1 MDLGISQLNLFPN
14 QSLAPGGT
22 AVSPE
27 CECNRECCTLGAGLF
42 PSLLAGAVLLD
53 LEQTTLPGIAHLM
66 VETMIISDQIRAEDR
81 ANVLRALLLKHRW
94 VDMDVGSQGSGVIC
108 EPQVAREAGPLMA
121 TTLPLSH
128 PNDEKE
134 GFFPRNHSSSSV
146 NSIVGN
152 HHHNHTT
159 DTCVPLM
166 GEERIEMAD
175 PKANE
180 TECKEVRVTWGC
192 CCVFSYILGTAVG

>member
-1 MDLGISQLNLFPN
+1 MG
-14 QSLAPGGT
+14 SLHSRSRA
-22 AVSPE
+22 
-27 CECNRECCTLGAGLF
+27 L

-81 ANVLRALLLKHRW
+81 ANVLRALLLKHRY
-94 VDMDVGSQGSGVIC
+94 VDVDSQGLGVIC
-108 EPQVAREAGPLMA
+108 EPQVAREASPLMA

-134 GFFPRNHSSSSV
+134 GFFPRNHSSSSM

-180 TECKEVRVTWGC
+180 TECKEVRLTWGGY
-192 CCVFSYILGTAVG
+192 CVFLHTLGTAVG

>member
-1 MDLGISQLNLFPN
+1 MRWGALH
-14 QSLAPGGT
+14 T
-22 AVSPE
+22 R
-27 CECNRECCTLGAGLF
+27 NRALTF
-42 PSLLAGAVLLD
+42 LLAGAVLLD

-94 VDMDVGSQGSGVIC
+94 VARGWHMAEGCQGLGIVC
-108 EPQVAREAGPLMA
+108 KPQAAREVAPLITA
-121 TTLPLSH
+121 TLPLSH

-134 GFFPRNHSSSSV
+134 GFFPRNHSSSSM

-175 PKANE
+175 PKASE
-180 TECKEVRVTWGC
+180 TECKEVRVT
-192 CCVFSYILGTAVG
+192 

>member
-1 MDLGISQLNLFPN
+1 MD
-14 QSLAPGGT
+14 
-22 AVSPE
+22 E
-27 CECNRECCTLGAGLF
+27 
-42 PSLLAGAVLLD
+42 
-53 LEQTTLPGIAHLM
+53 
-66 VETMIISDQIRAEDR
+66 
-81 ANVLRALLLKHRW
+81 
-94 VDMDVGSQGSGVIC
+94 GSQGSAVIC
-108 EPQVAREAGPLMA
+108 EPQVAREADPLMA
-121 TTLPLSH
+121 TTLLLSH

-134 GFFPRNHSSSSV
+134 GFFPRNHSSSSM

-180 TECKEVRVTWGC
+180 TECKEVRVTWG
-192 CCVFSYILGTAVG
+192 V

>member
-1 MDLGISQLNLFPN
+1 M
-14 QSLAPGGT
+14 
-22 AVSPE
+22 
-27 CECNRECCTLGAGLF
+27 
-42 PSLLAGAVLLD
+42 
-53 LEQTTLPGIAHLM
+53 
-66 VETMIISDQIRAEDR
+66 AE
-81 ANVLRALLLKHRW
+81 
-94 VDMDVGSQGSGVIC
+94 GCQGSGFIC

-134 GFFPRNHSSSSV
+134 GFFPRNHSSSSM

-180 TECKEVRVTWGC
+180 TDCKEVRVTWR
-192 CCVFSYILGTAVG
+192 VTASFSTAWGQLLAGGSPCHQPLGPFMGGLGLATAELPWITWSTGNQVAAL

>member
-1 MDLGISQLNLFPN
+1 
-14 QSLAPGGT
+14 
-22 AVSPE
+22 
-27 CECNRECCTLGAGLF
+27 
-42 PSLLAGAVLLD
+42 
-53 LEQTTLPGIAHLM
+53 
-66 VETMIISDQIRAEDR
+66 
-81 ANVLRALLLKHRW
+81 
-94 VDMDVGSQGSGVIC
+94 MDVGSQGSGVIC

-134 GFFPRNHSSSSV
+134 GFFPRNHSSSSM

-180 TECKEVRVTWGC
+180 TECKEVRVTWGG
-192 CCVFSYILGTAVG
+192 VTVSFSTVWGQLLADSRPPLSSFVRKPCNVRTELPGPFETLEIGSLHYDFGT

>member
-1 MDLGISQLNLFPN
+1 MWQ
-14 QSLAPGGT
+14 
-22 AVSPE
+22 
-27 CECNRECCTLGAGLF
+27 GALHTRSRAL
-42 PSLLAGAVLLD
+42 SLLLSGAVLLD

-94 VDMDVGSQGSGVIC
+94 VAVAEGCQGSRVIC
-108 EPQVAREAGPLMA
+108 EPQVAREMGTLMA
-121 TTLPLSH
+121 TTLLLSH

-134 GFFPRNHSSSSV
+134 GFFPRNHSSSSM

-152 HHHNHTT
+152 HHHNHTI

-180 TECKEVRVTWGC
+180 TECKEVRVTWRGLLLLFPHSGDNC
-192 CCVFSYILGTAVG
+192 WLAVTLGTHLWPSS

>member
-1 MDLGISQLNLFPN
+1 M
-14 QSLAPGGT
+14 
-22 AVSPE
+22 
-27 CECNRECCTLGAGLF
+27 
-42 PSLLAGAVLLD
+42 
-53 LEQTTLPGIAHLM
+53 
-66 VETMIISDQIRAEDR
+66 AE
-81 ANVLRALLLKHRW
+81 
-94 VDMDVGSQGSGVIC
+94 GCQGSGVIC
-108 EPQVAREAGPLMA
+108 EPRVAREAGPLMA

-134 GFFPRNHSSSSV
+134 GFFPRNHSSSSM

-175 PKANE
+175 PKASE
-180 TECKEVRVTWGC
+180 TECKEVRATSGVTAS
-192 CCVFSYILGTAVG
+192 FSAP

>member
-1 MDLGISQLNLFPN
+1 MD
-14 QSLAPGGT
+14 
-22 AVSPE
+22 E
-27 CECNRECCTLGAGLF
+27 
-42 PSLLAGAVLLD
+42 
-53 LEQTTLPGIAHLM
+53 
-66 VETMIISDQIRAEDR
+66 
-81 ANVLRALLLKHRW
+81 
-94 VDMDVGSQGSGVIC
+94 GSQGSAVIC
-108 EPQVAREAGPLMA
+108 EPQVARETDPLMA

-134 GFFPRNHSSSSV
+134 GFFPRNHSSSSM

-180 TECKEVRVTWGC
+180 TECKEVRVTSGGYC
-192 CCVFSYILGTAVG
+192 IFFHTLGTAVG

>member
-1 MDLGISQLNLFPN
+1 MAEGCQGLG
-14 QSLAPGGT
+14 
-22 AVSPE
+22 V
-27 CECNRECCTLGAGLF
+27 
-42 PSLLAGAVLLD
+42 V
-53 LEQTTLPGIAHLM
+53 
-66 VETMIISDQIRAEDR
+66 
-81 ANVLRALLLKHRW
+81 
-94 VDMDVGSQGSGVIC
+94 C
-108 EPQVAREAGPLMA
+108 EPQAARGVGPLMA
-121 TTLPLSH
+121 TTLSLSH

-134 GFFPRNHSSSSV
+134 GFFPRNHSSSSM

-180 TECKEVRVTWGC
+180 TECKEVSGTWGGYC
-192 CCVFSYILGTAVG
+192 FFSHTLGTTVGQRQPLVPTSGPLHKGPLYFQGLSSPGSPGALEIRSLHYDFGT